1 MTFLEL
7 PFLLASLAAAIP
19 VILHMIN
26 RQKVK
31 DLPFPTLRFLKIS
44 VQKTRRRKRIH
55 DVLLMLLRAAVL
67 VLIAFGLAKPT
78 VTHLGSLLAGGA
90 RAAVVIILDNSASM
104 GMIDPERMRF
114 DVATGAA
121 RQILD
126 ELQDGDLVALWLT
139 GGPIQGEDKLERSQE
154 KALQLLNEARVSYQ
168 RADLARL
175 VHRARELLAASTA
188 VNKQIYVISDFQAIS
203 WEGLHSPS
211 QQSAE
216 EGQLTDEQL
225 KALRIPVICVDC
237 NRAPKPN
244 VAIQR
249 VTLETAVPVAGVP
262 VKAIVEL
269 FNAATVQQAVVVELH
284 VDGTKI
290 AASPAISVAPGGT
303 ATHEFSFAFDRGG
316 LHRGEVRLAGSDGS
330 SLDNRRFFAMEI
342 DQGIPVAIVK
352 PARHEIPYL
361 EDTYYLELALA
372 PGQQGQWALRVSTLT
387 ASELANEPLDK
398 YKVIYCVNLPAPSE
412 ETAQRLRS
420 YVERRGNLVWFGGDN
435 VRPEAYNLM
444 NQQAGGTLLPA
455 PLLEVRA
462 AGSQVGRDS
471 WHIAQLDKQYPAFKT
486 LLDPPSLYTTVLA
499 YKHIRIDAGAS
510 PAARVLARLDDGEPL
525 LVEREVGQGKVIFI
539 GTGAHVNWT
548 NLPLRPIFLPL
559 VARLTFSL
567 AGVEHQRYDTLA
579 GTPLELALPEEA
591 APVSVEV
598 LPPGGETFRLRS
610 QGAPDGKG
618 QVFRYENTYDPGVYV
633 LRVLDSS
640 QPLQVPYSVNV
651 DPDEALPEKIDRQ
664 QLQQQFGITPLVWAE
679 DPEDLSSTF
688 KALREG
694 QSLWGLFLTA
704 VLVALVFEALVSNRL
719 TPKPEEQAKPL
730 STGLPRGRPVP
741 APVA

>member
-7 PFLLASLAAAIP
+7 PFLLAALAAAIP

-44 VQKTRRRKRIH
+44 VEKTRRRKQIH
-55 DVLLMLLRAAVL
+55 DVFLMLLRAAVL

-78 VTHLGSLLAGGA
+78 VTHLGTLLAGGA

-104 GMIDPERMRF
+104 GMIDPQRPRF
-114 DVATGAA
+114 DVALGAA
-121 RQILD
+121 RQVLD
-126 ELQDGDLVALWLT
+126 ELGDGDLVALWLT
-139 GGPIQGEDKLERSQE
+139 GGPVRGEERLERSQE
-154 KALQLLNEARVSYQ
+154 KVLQLLGEARVSYQ
-168 RADLARL
+168 RANLAQL
-175 VHRARELLAASTA
+175 VQRAREVLAASTA
-188 VNKQIYVISDFQAIS
+188 VNKQIYVISDFQALS
-203 WEGLHSPS
+203 WEGLQNPG
-211 QQSAE
+211 QSAAE
-216 EGQLTDEQL
+216 EGQLTEEQL
-225 KALRIPVICVDC
+225 KTLRIPVICVDC

-262 VKAIVEL
+262 VKAIVDL
-269 FNAATVQQAVVVELH
+269 FNAATVPQSAVLELH

-290 AASPAISVAPGGT
+290 AASPAINLPPGAT
-303 ATHEFSFAFDRGG
+303 AKHEFSFAFERGG

-330 SLDNRRFFAMEI
+330 TLDNRRFFAMEV

-372 PGQQGQWALRVSTLT
+372 PGKEGQWALQVSTLT
-387 ASELANEPLDK
+387 AGELASEPLEK

-412 ETAQRLRS
+412 EIAQRLRS
-420 YVERRGNLVWFGGDN
+420 YVERRGNLVWFSGAN
-435 VRPEAYNLM
+435 VKPEAYNLM

-455 PLLEVRA
+455 PLLEVRTPA
-462 AGSQVGRDS
+462 PPDGRDS
-471 WHIAQLDKQYPAFKT
+471 WHIAQLDKQYPAFKA
-486 LLDPPSLYTTVLA
+486 LVDPPSLYTSVLA
-499 YKHIRIDAGAS
+499 YKHVVIDAGAS
-510 PAARVLARLDDGEPL
+510 PAARILARLDDGQPL
-525 LVEREVGQGKVIFI
+525 IVEREVGQGKVIFI
-539 GTGAHVNWT
+539 GTGAHVGWT

-559 VARLTFSL
+559 VARLTFHL

-579 GTPLELALPEEA
+579 GTPLELALPEEP
-591 APVSVEV
+591 APVSIEV

-610 QGAPDGKG
+610 HSAPDGKG
-618 QVFRYENTYDPGVYV
+618 QVFRYENTYEPGVYV

-640 QPLQVPYSVNV
+640 RPLQVPYSVNV

-664 QLQQQFGITPLVWAE
+664 QLQQQFGITPLVWAD

-688 KALREG
+688 KSLREG

-719 TPKPEEQAKPL
+719 TPKPEQQAKAL
-730 STGLPRGRPVP
+730 STGLPRGRPAP
-741 APVA
+741 AAAA